1 MSDINVKRWSFF
13 CSLIIITDLI
23 GCANTKLLEK
33 RISQLEE
40 ENAALRRETTDINIK
55 LEETNNMLYVMQ
67 DKIAEHSKSIEEL
80 RNINSIKSVR
90 EKPVSQSRVQATDEA
105 EKLYRSSL
113 DLLNSGKV
121 DAAEQGFRDFLDKY
135 PEHPYADNAQYW
147 LGECF
152 YARKDYN
159 SAITE
164 FNLVLTNYSHGDKI
178 CDATLKI
185 GYSYIQLGDIDNG
198 TKYLNEVMTNCNN
211 TPVAR
216 KAAEKLKLLG
226 RN

>member
-1 MSDINVKRWSFF
+1 MGIF
-13 CSLIIITDLI
+13 IILLN
-23 GCANTKLLEK
+23 GCANTELLEQ
-33 RISQLEE
+33 RITRLEE
-40 ENAALRRETTDINIK
+40 ENAALRKETTDINIK
-55 LEETNNMLYVMQ
+55 LEETNNILYVMQ
-67 DKIAEHSKSIEEL
+67 DKITEQAKSIDEL
-80 RNINSIKSVR
+80 KNSTLVKTAKEGATVPQ
-90 EKPVSQSRVQATDEA
+90 KVQAVDSA
-105 EKLYRSSL
+105 EERYRDSL
-113 DLLNSGKV
+113 DLLHSGKV
-121 DAAEQGFRDFLDKY
+121 DAAEQGFRDFLEKY

-152 YARKDYN
+152 YTRKDYN

-185 GYSYIQLGDIDNG
+185 GYSYIQLGDVDNG
-198 TKYLNEVMTNCNN
+198 AKYLNEVISNCNN
-211 TPVAR
+211 TPVAQ

>member
-1 MSDINVKRWSFF
+1 MSGISVKKWSFF
-13 CSLIIITDLI
+13 CSFILIIHLI
-23 GCANTKLLEK
+23 GCANTELLEK
-33 RISQLEE
+33 RIARLEE

-55 LEETNNMLYVMQ
+55 LEETNNILYVMQ
-67 DKIAEHSKSIEEL
+67 DKITEQAKSIEEL
-80 RNINSIKSVR
+80 RNSNSIKSMK
-90 EKPVSQSRVQATDEA
+90 EKPITPAKVHATDDA

-121 DAAEQGFRDFLDKY
+121 DAAEQGFRDFLEKY

-147 LGECF
+147 LGECY

-185 GYSYIQLGDIDNG
+185 GYSYIQLGDVDNG
-198 TKYLNEVMTNCNN
+198 TKYLNEVMTNCND

>member
-1 MSDINVKRWSFF
+1 MSNIQQTTWRFI
-13 CSLIIITDLI
+13 CSGIFIALLA
-23 GCANTKLLEK
+23 GCANTELLEQ
-33 RISQLEE
+33 RISRLEQ
-40 ENAALRRETTDINIK
+40 ENATLRKETADINIK
-55 LEETNNMLYVMQ
+55 LEETNNILYVMQ
-67 DKIAEHSKSIEEL
+67 DKITEQSKSIEEL
-80 RNINSIKSVR
+80 KNRNSIKAMKGAPIAS
-90 EKPVSQSRVQATDEA
+90 EKVQRASSA
-105 EKLYRSSL
+105 EESYRAAL
-113 DLLNSGKV
+113 DLLHAGKV
-121 DAAEQGFRDFLDKY
+121 DRAEQGFRDFLEKY

-152 YARKDYN
+152 YSRKDYN

-198 TKYLNEVMTNCNN
+198 EKYLNEVIAKCSD
-211 TPVAR
+211 TPVAQ
-216 KAAEKLKLLG
+216 KAAEKIRLLG